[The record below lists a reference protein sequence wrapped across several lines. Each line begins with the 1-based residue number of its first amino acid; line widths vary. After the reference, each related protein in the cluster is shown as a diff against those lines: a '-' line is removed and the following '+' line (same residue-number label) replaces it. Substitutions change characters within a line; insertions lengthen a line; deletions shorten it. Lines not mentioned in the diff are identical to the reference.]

1 MEKFDFVINLQT
13 LAETSGLLI
22 GISSS
27 LQTVGTDVVK
37 ALNDVKV
44 VTNILSNMRQDSEE
58 SFGKIFDAAA
68 KLAADMNVTVDKPRV
83 AKRSVY
89 R

>member
-1 MEKFDFVINLQT
+1 
-13 LAETSGLLI
+13 
-22 GISSS
+22 
-27 LQTVGTDVVK
+27 
-37 ALNDVKV
+37 
-44 VTNILSNMRQDSEE
+44 MRQDSEE

-89 R
+89 RGSAVTGDSNDSGSVASYYRLNMYIHFAQWAIHSLN